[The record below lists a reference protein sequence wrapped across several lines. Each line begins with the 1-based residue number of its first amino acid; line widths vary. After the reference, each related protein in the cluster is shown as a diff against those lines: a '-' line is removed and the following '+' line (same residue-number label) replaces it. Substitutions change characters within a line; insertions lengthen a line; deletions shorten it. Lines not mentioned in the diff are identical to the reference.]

1 LLDTHVLL
9 WWLAGSP
16 KLSKSAHAAIEKAYL
31 VYVSAATA
39 WEIGIKVA
47 LGKLDFEA
55 SLPQQLAR
63 SHFQELN
70 ITIAHAQA
78 AAKLP
83 AHHHDPLDRMLVAQA
98 RLESL
103 KLMTSDTQINA
114 YDVETMSA

>member
-16 KLSKSAHAAIEKAYL
+16 KLSKSAHAAIEKADL

-47 LGKLDFEA
+47 LGKLVFEQ
-55 SLPQQLAR
+55 SLPQQLVR

-70 ITIAHAQA
+70 ITIAHAEA

-83 AHHHDPLDRMLVAQA
+83 AHHHDPFDRMLVAQA
-98 RLESL
+98 DLESMT
-103 KLMTSDTQINA
+103 LMTSDAQMMA
-114 YDVETMSA
+114 YGISILAV